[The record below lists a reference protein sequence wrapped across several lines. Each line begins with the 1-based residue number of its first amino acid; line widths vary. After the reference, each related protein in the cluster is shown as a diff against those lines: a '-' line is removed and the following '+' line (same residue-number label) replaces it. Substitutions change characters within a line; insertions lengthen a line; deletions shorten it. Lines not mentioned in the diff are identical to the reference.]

1 MILKTMVLFIFLV
14 IDFSFFFY
22 KNLCGLRIV
31 KIIYYVFGKAGLVRR
46 KLAAPECP
54 TGNTEFVGTLTNE
67 ASRFVPQ
74 GQPS

>member
-22 KNLCGLRIV
+22 KTYVAFGFV
-31 KIIYYVFGKAGLVRR
+31 QIIYYVFGKAGLVRR